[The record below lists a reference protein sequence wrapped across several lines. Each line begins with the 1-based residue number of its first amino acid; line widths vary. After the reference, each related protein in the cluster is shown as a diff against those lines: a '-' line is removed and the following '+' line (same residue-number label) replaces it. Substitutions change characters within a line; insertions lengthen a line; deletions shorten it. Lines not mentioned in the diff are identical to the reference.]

1 MRLVWLLPLVLA
13 GCASLKTPGPDLS
26 PMPDDLRDAPA
37 VQVFPAGPGEALYL
51 LLVSQDP
58 ETAAETVLGLPAE
71 DRDLLGRYVVEN
83 KGREDFWTARFE
95 LDPAL
100 PANESAF
107 ICWYLGG
114 FTAYATVGRR

>member
-13 GCASLKTPGPDLS
+13 GCASLKTPRPDLS

-37 VQVFPAGPGEALYL
+37 VQVYPGGAGEALYL
-51 LLVSQDP
+51 RLVSQDP
-58 ETAAETVLGLPAE
+58 EEAAATAIGLPME
-71 DRDLLGRYVVEN
+71 DRELLGRYMVDH
-83 KGREDFWTARFE
+83 KGREDFWTARFR
-95 LDPAL
+95 LDPNL
-100 PANESAF
+100 PPHESAF